1 MNNLYKFIKTYEIWI
16 FLLFAPITSA
26 IFVYGVHLHL
36 IPGRLY
42 LHGRFFVLLFL
53 LIGMVKLT
61 RGNAGLKDLFKP
73 MLIWKVPLQ
82 WYLFA
87 FFFASS
93 IACLT
98 LYLRS
103 LYLGVDFT
111 DFTLNFSYFSSFY
124 FTFNIILFAL
134 VGEVVW
140 VSFAVR
146 ELSKIMNPFFASQ
159 IVGAVWTLWWIPIVI
174 MNDGVIEDL
183 PIVAL
188 MINMMGAAGMCAFI
202 YGKTKSGICVWVL
215 QIMLNSSCLIFPVS
229 PRSDVTTYWAFS
241 IVYFLVML
249 VFMFYFYGF
258 KNSIKIK
265 ISSQ

>member
-1 MNNLYKFIKTYEIWI
+1 MNNLYNFIKTYEIWI

>member
-1 MNNLYKFIKTYEIWI
+1 MNNLYNFIKTYEIWI

-73 MLIWKVPLQ
+73 MLIWKVPVR

-159 IVGAVWTLWWIPIVI
+159 IVGAIWTLWWIPIVI

-241 IVYFLVML
+241 IFYFLVML